1 VFEVEDTG
9 PGIAPEDQELIF
21 DPFVQSAAGK
31 QDQEGTGLG
40 LTISEQFAN
49 LMNGD
54 LSVESE
60 FGKGSTFT
68 FTVSVTTLD
77 AIALRTAQT
86 TRRVVGIEGD
96 QPTFRL
102 LIVDDKEV
110 NRQLMVKFLTPF
122 GFELRQAVNGKEAV
136 EVWDE
141 WEPHL
146 IWMDMR
152 MPVMDGYEATRAIKG
167 TTRGH
172 ATVIIALTASALEE
186 DRVVILSEGCD
197 AYIRKP
203 FRQEEIFEAL
213 STHLGVRFVYE
224 ELEAAEMDGKGS
236 QDRLQEEAQ
245 RYATL
250 VERAA
255 ALPSQLLES
264 LNDATI
270 LGNVTRIE
278 SLIYQIGDLDPE
290 VSEALAIMAR
300 NFKHDEILILI
311 QKIREKDEEPTK

>member
-1 VFEVEDTG
+1 
-9 PGIAPEDQELIF
+9 
-21 DPFVQSAAGK
+21 
-31 QDQEGTGLG
+31 
-40 LTISEQFAN
+40 
-49 LMNGD
+49 MNGD

-68 FTVSVTTLD
+68 FSVPVATLD
-77 AIALRTAQT
+77 AIALRSAQT

-110 NRQLMVKFLTPF
+110 NRQLMVKFLAPF